1 MRPAKIIDVI
11 SEVLD
16 IPVEVI
22 MGRESKRE
30 YVDARYIF
38 YTLCVENG
46 MKPKQL
52 IFHISSF
59 PDQIYYGLKQA
70 KILLQTDKKF
80 KEKYNL
86 VKFKIKEIQNAT
98 E

>member
-1 MRPAKIIDVI
+1 MRPAKIIEII

-16 IPVEVI
+16 VPVEVI

-38 YTLCVENG
+38 YTLCVESG

-52 IFHISSF
+52 VFHIASY
-59 PDQIYYGLKQA
+59 PPQIYYGLKQA
-70 KILLQTDKKF
+70 KILLETDKKF

-86 VKFKIKEIQNAT
+86 VKFKIKEIEHAT